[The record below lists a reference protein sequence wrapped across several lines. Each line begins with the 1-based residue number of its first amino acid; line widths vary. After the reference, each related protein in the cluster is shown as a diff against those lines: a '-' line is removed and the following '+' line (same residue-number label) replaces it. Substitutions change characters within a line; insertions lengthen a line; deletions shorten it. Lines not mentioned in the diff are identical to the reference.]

1 MGLKS
6 QAARDVDKGGP
17 QFFTGASHTTAS
29 DITVQ
34 NAGRD
39 MINGPSRSGA
49 GSSNDNE
56 RLMALVGSLLGGGGC
71 GRRRDAG
78 QSSRYH
84 PYQTPPR
91 RPAPD
96 SSDTTPKSPA
106 IDEGCELEEFLR
118 SFFSSTGIDFRD
130 QLSLLVAEDIT
141 PEIIPSVDA
150 SWLANDF
157 LHTTIGKV
165 IRLQKHAKIWDAR
178 NKKKKVPAKHTRASS
193 SPVS

>member
-6 QAARDVDKGGP
+6 QAARDPLDVDKGGP
-17 QFFTGASHTTAS
+17 QFFSGASHTTAS

-39 MINGPSRSGA
+39 MFNGPSRSGA

-56 RLMALVGSLLGGGGC
+56 RLMAL
-71 GRRRDAG
+71 
-78 QSSRYH
+78 
-84 PYQTPPR
+84 TPPR

-96 SSDTTPKSPA
+96 SSDTTPKFPA

-130 QLSLLVAEDIT
+130 QLSLLVAEDFT

-150 SWLANDF
+150 SLLANDF

-178 NKKKKVPAKHTRASS
+178 NKKKKMPAKRTRASS